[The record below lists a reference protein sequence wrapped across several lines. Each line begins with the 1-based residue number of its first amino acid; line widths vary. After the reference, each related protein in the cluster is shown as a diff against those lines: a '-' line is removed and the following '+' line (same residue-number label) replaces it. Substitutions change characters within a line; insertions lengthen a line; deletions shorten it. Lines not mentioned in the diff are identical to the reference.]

1 MLQWQ
6 SPPKLNIPSDLLDLV
21 QGNAVLAQ
29 LLVQR
34 GLATVDQVRGFLDA
48 DHYRPAPPD
57 VLPDVDRAVVRLS
70 RAINQ
75 REPIWVWGD
84 FDADGQTSTTVL
96 VSALRQLGGFV
107 RYYIPNRMTE
117 SHGIKLPALERV
129 LAQRAGLI
137 LTCDTGIAEH
147 EAVATAQAAGL
158 PLLVSG
164 LTDGFLT
171 KAAVCQV
178 ALAFGFDGPA
188 ALNGSQ
194 FTDETALF
202 PTKAQM
208 ERDGYVYL
216 NDEPGIGVQ
225 PDEEA
230 LRELAQKT
238 AES

>member
-84 FDADGQTSTTVL
+84 FDADGQTSTTLL

-147 EAVATAQAAGL
+147 EGKDNLIAYRAKKTLEKVRFERMQARIAAT
-158 PLLVSG
+158 
-164 LTDGFLT
+164 D
-171 KAAVCQV
+171 
-178 ALAFGFDGPA
+178 DPA
-188 ALNGSQ
+188 ALSAIVK
-194 FTDETALF
+194 TSKDRLHAKAALARIHD
-202 PTKAQM
+202 PAVLRDLVLDHDVPESRRLAAI
-208 ERDGYVYL
+208 ERL
-216 NDEPGIGVQ
+216 NDEPSG
-225 PDEEA
+225 ET
-230 LRELAQKT
+230 R
-238 AES
+238 